1 MNKTLN
7 SLFATLL
14 ITGAG
19 HAMAASSV
27 DLTVKG
33 LITPSACEPSLP
45 NGGNI
50 EVGKI
55 SAKDLN
61 ANLPTHLPVQYMPL
75 TVTCD
80 GATLMALEAK
90 DNRQGSDYN
99 DDMMSF
105 GLGLING
112 DEKLGAM
119 ELSLINAVADS
130 VAARTIGSIDG
141 GTTWFGERNLMRNN
155 ILAVANAS
163 SDVPIS
169 VQLLTADMRVHPII
183 APTSSLTLT
192 EEALIDGSVTLT
204 VKYL

>member
-7 SLFATLL
+7 SLLATLM

-19 HAMAASSV
+19 QAFAASSV

-33 LITPSACEPSLP
+33 LITPSACEPTLS
-45 NGGNI
+45 NGSQVEI
-50 EVGKI
+50 GKI

-61 ANLPTHLPVQYMPL
+61 VDQPTLLPQQNLAL

-99 DDMMSF
+99 NDLMSF

-119 ELSLINAVADS
+119 ELSLINPLADS
-130 VAARTIGSIDG
+130 VAARTIGSTDG
-141 GTTWFGERNLMRNN
+141 GTTWLMERNFMRNN
-155 ILAVANAS
+155 IVSVADAS
-163 SDVPIS
+163 VDAPIA
-169 VQLLTADMRVHPII
+169 VQLFNADMRILPTI
-183 APTSSLTLT
+183 APASGLTLT
-192 EEALIDGSVTLT
+192 EEVLIDGSATLT